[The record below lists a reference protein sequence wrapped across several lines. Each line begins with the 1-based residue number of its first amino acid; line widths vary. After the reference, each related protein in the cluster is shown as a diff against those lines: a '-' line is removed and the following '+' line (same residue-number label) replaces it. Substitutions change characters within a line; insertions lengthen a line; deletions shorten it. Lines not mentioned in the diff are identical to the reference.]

1 MPSIFAPKKPA
12 QPDYKADLL
21 NTETSILKRLNTFID
36 ETTNKWKSTNDWIKK
51 TGDQVNELL
60 KRTFDLQR
68 KVEGQIIDVENKA
81 KEQFYTYDVK
91 MQKFEDKLDGKYA
104 TNDRFDEVGSQIVSA
119 VKKMDKKINAQSVKT
134 DNVSRKI
141 PTNTVKNEVFEG
153 IVSELRDTIEK
164 VANAIPQ
171 NVAKADL
178 LAELRRELFA
188 KFDGYTT
195 TDALKS
201 VQGEFDAKVK
211 KVADVSAATTRENKA
226 TQKDFGKLAAKVDTI
241 KEDYV
246 PSKMIPQIRQEMTKG
261 DLQLT
266 DLINEVEG
274 KIPTDYAKI
283 SEVDVLREFQ
293 KDILNQFTEHKKE
306 QNQSIATTMS
316 NIEQIMSRTSTTVD
330 KQIKEFE
337 TTLAETK
344 IGEDANFMKNII
356 RELADEEIKQ
366 MRSSN
371 QLFQENVK
379 NNIIEMKN
387 LVRSYG
393 TKTQELQASVDKLI
407 KLATNK

>member
-1 MPSIFAPKKPA
+1 MASIFAPKKPA

-36 ETTNKWKSTNDWIKK
+36 ETTNKWKATNDWIKK

-91 MQKFEDKLDGKYA
+91 MQKFEDKLDGKYTTVA
-104 TNDRFDEVGSQIVSA
+104 EHDQKMETVAELIKDVVTKVDKVPSEIKKVQNQIP
-119 VKKMDKKINAQSVKT
+119 K
-134 DNVSRKI
+134 
-141 PTNTVKNEVFEG
+141 NTVTKNTVEDL
-153 IVSELRDTIEK
+153 VSELRGTIEK

-188 KFDGYTT
+188 KFDGYIT

-201 VQGEFDAKVK
+201 VQGEFDSKVK

-246 PSKMIPQIRQEMTKG
+246 PSKMIPQIRQEMTKA
-261 DLQLT
+261 DLKLT

-274 KIPTDYAKI
+274 KIPTDYAKTT
-283 SEVDVLREFQ
+283 EVDVLREFQ
-293 KDILNQFTEHKKE
+293 KDILNQFTEHKTE
-306 QNQSIATTMS
+306 QNQSIAVTMS
-316 NIEQIMSRTSTTVD
+316 NIEQIMSRTSTNVTSEIEAF
-330 KQIKEFE
+330 KK
-337 TTLAETK
+337 TLAETK

-356 RELADEEIKQ
+356 REIADEEIKQ
-366 MRSSN
+366 MRNAN

-379 NNIIEMKN
+379 NNIVEIKN
-387 LVRSYG
+387 LVRNYG